1 MHETRCEGN
10 VRSHACLR
18 TPPPLPEPRLA
29 LPTSGE
35 GGAGVGSRSRECPR
49 VCQGGTDVPPVAGG
63 RVYGETCEMSVDV
76 RGIIRR
82 RFLFRASS

>member
-1 MHETRCEGN
+1 MHETRRDGT

-35 GGAGVGSRSRECPR
+35 GGCGFEVTGVPAGVCR
-49 VCQGGTDVPPVAGG
+49 GGTDVPPVPGG
-63 RVYGETCEMSVDV
+63 RVYGGTCGMNVDL
-76 RGIIRR
+76 RGIRCR
-82 RFLFRASS
+82 RFLSRASS